1 MTHMGMY
8 KIHTEADLTLAE
20 YKRREY
26 RPVKVVRRT
35 LYVLAGALLPSG
47 LIVLEFEPWSER
59 TNWLAGLAAL
69 VLFVGI
75 EVSLLFGAYRSLARL
90 ISRLL
95 GVTTLTAA
103 FITMITGLC
112 LIVPQLPAW
121 AGSAPDRVHRIAH
134 SAGDAHNLQP
144 APGSRLPPLGVTN
157 YALPSA
163 RDPRRLVR
171 RFAFEAWPRG
181 ALALIFYCFYVINK

>member
-1 MTHMGMY
+1 MGMY

-112 LIVPQLPAW
+112 LIVRSPSSRPGLGLLLIGFT
-121 AGSAPDRVHRIAH
+121 GSLIALGMLII
-134 SAGDAHNLQP
+134 SNLRR
-144 APGSRLPPLGVTN
+144 APGYHPLG
-157 YALPSA
+157 
-163 RDPRRLVR
+163 
-171 RFAFEAWPRG
+171 
-181 ALALIFYCFYVINK
+181 